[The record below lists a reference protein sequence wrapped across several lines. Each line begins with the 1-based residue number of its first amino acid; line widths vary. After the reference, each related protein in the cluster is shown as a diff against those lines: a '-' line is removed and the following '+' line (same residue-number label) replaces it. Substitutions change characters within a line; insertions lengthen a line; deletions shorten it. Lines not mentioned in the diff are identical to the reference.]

1 MAKIRKVKKAIGLTD
16 TLKSLQIGTPI
27 EVKERDYRMAVVRNT
42 ITRLKKKGLEYD
54 CTCAGLIDSC
64 IVTRVK

>member
-16 TLKSLQIGTPI
+16 TLRSLQIGTPI
-27 EVKERDYRMAVVRNT
+27 EVKERDYRMTVVRNT